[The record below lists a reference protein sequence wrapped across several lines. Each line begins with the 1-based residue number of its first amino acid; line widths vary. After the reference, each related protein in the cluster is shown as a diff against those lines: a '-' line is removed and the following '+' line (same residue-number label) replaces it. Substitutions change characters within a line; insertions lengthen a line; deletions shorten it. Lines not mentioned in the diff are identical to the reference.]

1 MNIEEHLKRVQD
13 GARDVYSL
21 NNLSAWIERY
31 LRLEGRKFDMS
42 GRYSFQKRIVNDTS
56 RVVNTVKCAQIGL
69 TTATIAYF
77 LAAMATQ
84 RKFNTIYALPSQTDA
99 SKIVTTKINPIIQES
114 TRLRQLADKSAD
126 SVELK
131 QIGNN
136 FLFCRGAKS
145 ETAALSISADCL
157 VADEIDRSDPDV
169 LKQFRSRLQASELA
183 IIKQFSTP
191 TVDGVGISKEAETSK
206 RYRSFATCTHCNH
219 IWLPSFHTDIRVPG
233 YTADISEI
241 TRTNI
246 QTLDWKNAHWICPNC
261 NRDPIL
267 HPSRLQWVCEND
279 SENWEASTY
288 YVNPVVCCEVLK
300 PAYLVRTST
309 EFNTRSEWLNQV
321 LGETSTENNEQITRQ
336 DVEASFTNSL
346 DSSEVHYL
354 GADIGLLCHVA
365 IGRRTQAGELL
376 VVHRETVPVTNFIA
390 RRQELM
396 KQYRI
401 AVSVHD
407 AYPYTSM
414 IMGICDY
421 DPNSYGCTF
430 STGNSPELFTIQEKV
445 ADAEEGKLNL
455 RLVKANRTRALD
467 EILTLFKEKRILT
480 ARISSSEDDKYLAHC
495 LSMKRTQVFV
505 KDELQFQW
513 QKTNGNDHSLFALAY
528 LNLAT
533 LLRGTVEPWAT
544 GSLGLVRSFRLKQK
558 NIPLELA

>member
-1 MNIEEHLKRVQD
+1 MLEHLRRVQD

-21 NNLSAWIERY
+21 DNLSAWIERY
-31 LRLEGRKFDMS
+31 LRLDGRKFDMS
-42 GRYSFQKRIVNDTS
+42 TRYSFQKRIVNDTS

-114 TRLRQLADKSAD
+114 TRLRQLADKNTD

-206 RYRSFATCTHCNH
+206 RYRSFATCFHCNH

-246 QTLDWKNAHWICPNC
+246 QTLDWKNAHWICPRC

-267 HPSRLQWVCEND
+267 HPSRLSWVCEND

-376 VVHRETVPVTNFIA
+376 VVYRESIPVTNFIA

-401 AVSVHD
+401 AVSVMD
-407 AYPYTSM
+407 VYPYTQT
-414 IMGICDY
+414 IMQICDY
-421 DPNSYGCTF
+421 DVNAYGCTF

-467 EILTLFKEKRILT
+467 EILLLFKEKRILI
-480 ARISSSEDDKYLAHC
+480 ARVSDSEDSKFLSHV
-495 LSMKRTQVFV
+495 LSMKRVQVFV
-505 KDELQFQW
+505 KDELQFSW
-513 QKTNGNDHSLFALAY
+513 KKTTGEDHMMFAVMY

>member
-1 MNIEEHLKRVQD
+1 MLEHLRRVQD

-21 NNLSAWIERY
+21 SNLSSWIEKY

-84 RKFNTIYALPSQTDA
+84 RKFHTIYALPSQTDA
-99 SKIVTTKINPIIQES
+99 SKIMTTKINPIIQES
-114 TRLRQLADKSAD
+114 SRLRQLADKNVD
-126 SVELK
+126 TVELK
-131 QIGNN
+131 QIGTN
-136 FLFCRGAKS
+136 FLYCRGAKS
-145 ETAALSISADCL
+145 ETAALMVSADCL
-157 VADEIDRSDPDV
+157 VADEIDRSDPDT
-169 LKQFRSRLQASELA
+169 LKQFRSRLQASDLA
-183 IIKQFSTP
+183 LIKQFSTP

-206 RYRSFATCTHCNH
+206 RYRSFATCGCCGHV
-219 IWLPSFHTDIRVPG
+219 WLPSYHSDMKVPG

-246 QTLDWKNAHWICPNC
+246 QTLDWKSAHWNCPSC
-261 NRDPIL
+261 GKDPQL
-267 HPSRLQWVCEND
+267 HPSRLEWVCEN
-279 SENWEASTY
+279 SEENWEASTY
-288 YVNPVVCCEVLK
+288 YVNPVVCCEVLR

-321 LGETSTENNEQITRQ
+321 LGETSTEDNEQITRQ
-336 DVEASFTNSL
+336 DVEASFCQSL

-354 GADIGLLCHVA
+354 GADIGLLCTIA
-365 IGRRTQAGELL
+365 IGRKTQAGELL
-376 VVHRETVPVTNFIA
+376 VVHRESVPVTNFIA

-401 AVSVHD
+401 AVSVMD
-407 AYPYTSM
+407 VFPYSSLVM
-414 IMGICDY
+414 QICDF
-421 DPNSYGCTF
+421 DPNSYGCSF
-430 STGNSPELFTIQEKV
+430 SVGNSPELYTIQEKV

-467 EILTLFKEKRILT
+467 EILLLFKSKALLT
-480 ARISSSEDDKYLAHC
+480 ARISSSEDDKFLAHC
-495 LSMKRTQVFV
+495 LSMKRVQVFV
-505 KDELQFQW
+505 REQLQFQW
-513 QKTNGNDHSLFALAY
+513 QKTSGEDHSIFALAY

-533 LLRGTVEPWAT
+533 LLRGTIEPWAT
-544 GSLGLVRSFRLKQK
+544 GSLGLVRSFPLKQK
-558 NIPLELA
+558 NLPLHLT

>member
-1 MNIEEHLKRVQD
+1 MLEHLRRVQD

-21 NNLSAWIERY
+21 SNLSSWIEKY

-84 RKFNTIYALPSQTDA
+84 RKFNVVYALPSQTDA
-99 SKIVTTKINPIIQES
+99 SKIVTTKIDPIINES
-114 TRLRQLADKSAD
+114 SRLRQLADKNVAT
-126 SVELK
+126 VELK

-157 VADEIDRSDPDV
+157 VADEIDRSDPNV

-191 TVDGVGISKEAETSK
+191 TIDGVGISKEAEVSR
-206 RYRSFATCTHCNH
+206 RYRSFAKCYCCGHV
-219 IWLPSFHTDIRVPG
+219 WLPSYHTDMKVPG

-246 QTLDWKNAHWICPNC
+246 QTLDWKSAHWNCPNC
-261 NRDPIL
+261 GKDPQL
-267 HPSRLQWVCEND
+267 HPSRLEWVCEN
-279 SENWEASTY
+279 SEESWEASTY
-288 YVNPVVCCEVLK
+288 YINPVVCCEVLK
-300 PAYLVRTST
+300 PSYLVRTST

-321 LGETSTENNEQITRQ
+321 LGEVSTEDNDQITRQ
-336 DVEASFTNSL
+336 DVEASFCQSL

-354 GADIGLLCHVA
+354 GADVGLLCHVA
-365 IGRRTQAGELL
+365 IGRKTQAGQLL
-376 VVHRETVPVTNFIA
+376 VVHRETIPVTNFIA

-407 AYPYTSM
+407 CFPYTSM

-421 DPNSYGCTF
+421 DPNSYGCSF
-430 STGNSPELFTIQEKV
+430 SVGNSPELFSIQEKV
-445 ADAEEGKLNL
+445 ANPEEGKLNL

-467 EILTLFKEKRILT
+467 EILLLFKSKALLT
-480 ARISSSEDDKYLAHC
+480 ARISSSEDDKYLAHL
-495 LSMKRTQVFV
+495 LSMKRTQSFV
-505 KDELQFQW
+505 REQLQFVW
-513 QKTNGNDHSLFALAY
+513 AKTNGEDHSLFALAY
-528 LNLAT
+528 LNLAC
-533 LLRGTVEPWAT
+533 LLRSTVEPWT
-544 GSLGLVRSFRLKQK
+544 DGSLGLVRSFKLKPQK
-558 NIPLELA
+558 FPTEFA

>member
-1 MNIEEHLKRVQD
+1 MLEHLRRVQD

-21 NNLSAWIERY
+21 SNLSSWIEKY

-56 RVVNTVKCAQIGL
+56 RVVNTIKCAQIGL

-84 RKFNTIYALPSQTDA
+84 RKFNVVYALPSQTDA
-99 SKIVTTKINPIIQES
+99 SKIVTTKIDPIINES
-114 TRLRQLADKSAD
+114 SRLRQLADKNVAT
-126 SVELK
+126 VELK

-157 VADEIDRSDPDV
+157 VADEIDRSDPNV

-191 TVDGVGISKEAETSK
+191 TIDGVGISKEAEVSR
-206 RYRSFATCTHCNH
+206 RYRSFAKCYCCGHV
-219 IWLPSFHTDIRVPG
+219 WLPSYHTDMKVPG

-246 QTLDWKNAHWICPNC
+246 QTLDWKSAHWNCPSC
-261 NRDPIL
+261 GKDPQL
-267 HPSRLQWVCEND
+267 HPSRLQWVCENE
-279 SENWEASTY
+279 SESWEASTY

-321 LGETSTENNEQITRQ
+321 LGETSTENDEQIVRQ
-336 DVEASFTNSL
+336 DIEESFCQSL
-346 DSSEVHYL
+346 DSTEMHYL
-354 GADIGLLCHVA
+354 GADMGLLCHVA

-376 VVHRETVPVTNFIA
+376 IVHRETVPVSNFIQ
-390 RRQELM
+390 RRSELM

-401 AVSVHD
+401 AVSVMD
-407 AYPYTSM
+407 VFPYTQTVM
-414 IMGICDY
+414 QICDY
-421 DPNSYGCTF
+421 DVNAYGCTF

-445 ADAEEGKLNL
+445 ADADEGKLNL

-480 ARISSSEDDKYLAHC
+480 ARVSDSEDDKFLSHV
-495 LSMKRTQVFV
+495 LSMKRVQVFV
-505 KDELQFQW
+505 KDELQFSW
-513 QKTNGNDHSLFALAY
+513 KKTNGEDHMMFAIMY

-533 LLRGTVEPWAT
+533 LLRGTVDAWAT
-544 GSLGLVRSFRLKQK
+544 GSLGLVKSFKLRQR
-558 NIPLELA
+558 NFQTGIA

>member
-1 MNIEEHLKRVQD
+1 MLDHLRRVQD

-21 NNLSAWIERY
+21 SNLSSWIEKY

-84 RKFNTIYALPSQTDA
+84 RKFHVVYALPSQTDA
-99 SKIVTTKINPIIQES
+99 SKIMTTKINPIIAES
-114 TRLRQLADKSAD
+114 TRLRQLADKNVD
-126 SVELK
+126 TVELK

-191 TVDGVGISKEAETSK
+191 TIPGVGISKEAEVSR
-206 RYRSFATCTHCNH
+206 RYRSFAKCYCCGHV
-219 IWLPSFHTDIRVPG
+219 WLPSYHTDMKVPG

-246 QTLDWKNAHWICPNC
+246 QTLDWKNAHWNCPNC
-261 NRDPIL
+261 GKDPQL
-267 HPSRLQWVCEND
+267 HPSRLEWVCEN
-279 SENWEASTY
+279 SEENWEASTY

-321 LGETSTENNEQITRQ
+321 LGETSTENDEQITVE
-336 DVEASFTNSL
+336 DVKNSFTSSL
-346 DSSEVHYL
+346 DSTEMHYL
-354 GADIGLLCHVA
+354 GADMGLLCHVA

-376 VVHRETVPVTNFIA
+376 VVHRETIPVSNFVQ
-390 RRQELM
+390 RRSELC
-396 KQYRI
+396 KQYRV
-401 AVSVHD
+401 AVSVYD
-407 AYPYTSM
+407 VYPYTTVVM
-414 IMGICDY
+414 QLCDF
-421 DPNSYGCTF
+421 DPNSFGCTF
-430 STGNSPELFTIQEKV
+430 ATGNSPELFTLQEKT

-467 EILTLFKEKRILT
+467 EILLLFKEKRILT
-480 ARISSSEDDKYLAHC
+480 ARVSDSEDDKFLSHL

-505 KDELQFQW
+505 REQLQYTW
-513 QKTNGNDHSLFALAY
+513 QKTTGEDHSLFALSY

-533 LLRGTVEPWAT
+533 LLRGTVQPWAT
-544 GSLGLVRSFRLKQK
+544 GSLGLVKSFKLKQR
-558 NIPLELA
+558 NFQTEIA

>member
-191 TVDGVGISKEAETSK
+191 TVNGVGISKEAETSK
-206 RYRSFATCTHCNH
+206 RYRSFATCSHCNH
-219 IWLPSFHTDIRVPG
+219 TWLPSYHTDMKVPG

-246 QTLDWKNAHWICPNC
+246 QTLDWKNAHWSCPNC
-261 NRDPIL
+261 GKDPQL
-267 HPSRLQWVCEND
+267 HPSRLEWVCEN
-279 SENWEASTY
+279 SEENWEASTY

-321 LGETSTENNEQITRQ
+321 LGETSTENNEQVTAD
-336 DVEASFTNSL
+336 DVKASFTTAL

-354 GADIGLLCHVA
+354 GADIGLLCTVA
-365 IGRRTQAGELL
+365 IGRKTQAGELL

-414 IMGICDY
+414 IMGICDF
-421 DPNSYGCTF
+421 DPNAYGCTF
-430 STGNSPELFTIQEKV
+430 SVGNSPELFTIQEKV

-467 EILTLFKEKRILT
+467 EILLLFKGKRILT

>member
-1 MNIEEHLKRVQD
+1 MLEHLRRVQD

-21 NNLSAWIERY
+21 SNLSSWIEKY

-56 RVVNTVKCAQIGL
+56 RVVNTIKCAQIGL

-84 RKFNTIYALPSQTDA
+84 RKFNVVYALPSQTDA
-99 SKIVTTKINPIIQES
+99 SKIVTTKIDPIINES
-114 TRLRQLADKSAD
+114 SRLRQLADKNVAT
-126 SVELK
+126 VELK

-191 TVDGVGISKEAETSK
+191 TIPGIGISKEAEVSK
-206 RYRSFATCTHCNH
+206 RYRSFAKCYCCGHV
-219 IWLPSFHTDIRVPG
+219 WLPSYHTDMKVPG

-246 QTLDWKNAHWICPNC
+246 QTLDWKNAHWNCPNC
-261 NRDPIL
+261 GKDPQL
-267 HPSRLQWVCEND
+267 HPSRLEWVCEN
-279 SENWEASTY
+279 SEENWEASTY
-288 YVNPVVCCEVLK
+288 YVNPVTCCEVLR

-309 EFNTRSEWLNQV
+309 EFNTRSEWMNQV
-321 LGETSTENNEQITRQ
+321 LGETSTENNEQVTVE
-336 DVEASFTNSL
+336 DVKNSFCQSL
-346 DSSEVHYL
+346 DSTEMHYL
-354 GADIGLLCHVA
+354 GADMGLLCHVA

-376 VVHRETVPVTNFIA
+376 IVHRETVPVSNFIQ
-390 RRQELM
+390 RRSELM

-401 AVSVHD
+401 AVSVMD
-407 AYPYTSM
+407 VFPYTQTVM
-414 IMGICDY
+414 QICDY
-421 DPNSYGCTF
+421 DVNAYGCTF

-445 ADAEEGKLNL
+445 ADADEGKLNL

-480 ARISSSEDDKYLAHC
+480 ARVSDSEDDKFLSHV
-495 LSMKRTQVFV
+495 LSMKRVQVFV
-505 KDELQFQW
+505 KDELQFSW
-513 QKTNGNDHSLFALAY
+513 KKTNGEDHMMFAIMY

-533 LLRGTVEPWAT
+533 LLRGTVDAWAT
-544 GSLGLVRSFRLKQK
+544 GSLGLVKSFKLKQK
-558 NIPLELA
+558 NFQTEFA

>member
-1 MNIEEHLKRVQD
+1 MLDHLRRVQD

-21 NNLSAWIERY
+21 SNLSSWIEKY

-84 RKFNTIYALPSQTDA
+84 RKFNVVYALPSQTDA
-99 SKIVTTKINPIIQES
+99 SKIVTTKIDPIINES
-114 TRLRQLADKSAD
+114 SRLRQLADKNVAT
-126 SVELK
+126 VELK

-157 VADEIDRSDPDV
+157 VADEIDRSDPNV

-191 TVDGVGISKEAETSK
+191 TIDGVGISKEAEVSR
-206 RYRSFATCTHCNH
+206 RYRSFAKCYCCGHV
-219 IWLPSFHTDIRVPG
+219 WLPSYHCDMKVPG
-233 YTADISEI
+233 YSADISEI

-246 QTLDWKNAHWICPNC
+246 QTLDWKNAHWNCPNC
-261 NRDPIL
+261 GKDPQL
-267 HPSRLQWVCEND
+267 HPSRLEWVCEN
-279 SENWEASTY
+279 SEESWEASTY
-288 YVNPVVCCEVLK
+288 YINPVVCCEVLR
-300 PAYLVRTST
+300 PSYLVRTST

-321 LGETSTENNEQITRQ
+321 LGETSTEDNEQLTRQ
-336 DVEASFTNSL
+336 DVEASFCQSL

-354 GADIGLLCHVA
+354 GADMGLLCHVA
-365 IGRRTQAGELL
+365 IGRKTQAGELL
-376 VVHRETVPVTNFIA
+376 VVHRESVPVSNFVQ
-390 RRQELM
+390 RRSELC
-396 KQYRI
+396 KQYRV
-401 AVSVHD
+401 AVSVYD
-407 AYPYTSM
+407 AYPYTSLVM
-414 IMGICDY
+414 QLCDF
-421 DPNSYGCTF
+421 DPNSFGCTF
-430 STGNSPELFTIQEKV
+430 AVGNSVELYTLQEKT
-445 ADAEEGKLNL
+445 ADVEEGKLNL

-467 EILTLFKEKRILT
+467 EILLLFKSKALLT
-480 ARISSSEDDKYLAHC
+480 ARISSSEDDKYMAHL
-495 LSMKRTQVFV
+495 LSMKRTQTFV
-505 KDELQFQW
+505 REQLQYTW
-513 QKTNGNDHSLFALAY
+513 QKTNGEDHALFAISY

-544 GSLGLVRSFRLKQK
+544 GSLGLVRSFKLKGQGQ
-558 NIPLELA
+558 NSLPSMI

>member
-42 GRYSFQKRIVNDTS
+42 TRYSFQKKIVNDTS
-56 RVVNTVKCAQIGL
+56 RVVNTIKCAQVGL

-84 RKFNTIYALPSQTDA
+84 RKFNTIYALPSQADA
-99 SKIVTTKINPIIQES
+99 SKIVTTKINPIILAS
-114 TRLRQLADKSAD
+114 KRLTELSDKNVD
-126 SVELK
+126 TVELK
-131 QIGNN
+131 QLGNN

-157 VADEIDRSDPDV
+157 VADEIDRSDPDT

-183 IIKQFSTP
+183 IVKQFSTP

-206 RYRSFATCTHCNH
+206 RYRSFATCYHCNH
-219 IWLPSFHTDIRVPG
+219 IWLPSYHVDIKIPG
-233 YTADISEI
+233 YDRDLSEI

-246 QTLDWKNAHWICPNC
+246 QTLDWKSAHWACPNC
-261 NRDPIL
+261 NRDPQL
-267 HPSRLQWVCEND
+267 HPSRLSWVCENPD
-279 SENWEASTY
+279 DNWEATTY
-288 YVNPVVCCEVLK
+288 YVNPVTCCEVLR

-309 EFNTRSEWLNQV
+309 EFNTRSEWMNQV
-321 LGETSTENNEQITRQ
+321 LGETSTENNEQVTRQ
-336 DVEASFTNSL
+336 DVEASFCQSL
-346 DSSEVHYL
+346 DSSEIHYL
-354 GADIGLLCHVA
+354 GADMGLLCHVA

-376 VVHRETVPVTNFIA
+376 IVHRETVPVSNFMQ
-390 RRQELM
+390 RRSELM
-396 KQYRI
+396 KQYRV
-401 AVSVHD
+401 AVSVMD
-407 AYPYTSM
+407 CFPYTQT
-414 IMGICDY
+414 IMQICDY
-421 DPNSYGCTF
+421 DVNGYGCTF
-430 STGNSPELFTIQEKV
+430 STGNSPELFTIQEKI

-480 ARISSSEDDKYLAHC
+480 ARVSDSEDDKFLSHV
-495 LSMKRTQVFV
+495 LSMKRVQVFV
-505 KDELQFQW
+505 KDELQFSW
-513 QKTNGNDHSLFALAY
+513 KKTDGNDHMMFAVMY

-533 LLRGTVEPWAT
+533 LLRGTVDAWAT
-544 GSLGLVRSFRLKQK
+544 GSLGLVKSFKLKPQK
-558 NIPLELA
+558 FLTEFA

>member
-1 MNIEEHLKRVQD
+1 MLEHLKRVQD

-21 NNLSAWIERY
+21 SNLSSWIEKY

-84 RKFNTIYALPSQTDA
+84 RKFHVVYALPSQTDA
-99 SKIVTTKINPIIQES
+99 SKIVTTKIDPIINES
-114 TRLRQLADKSAD
+114 SRLRQLADKNVAT
-126 SVELK
+126 VELK

-157 VADEIDRSDPDV
+157 VADEIDRSDPNV

-191 TVDGVGISKEAETSK
+191 TIDGVGISKEAEVSR
-206 RYRSFATCTHCNH
+206 RYRSFAKCYCCGHV
-219 IWLPSFHTDIRVPG
+219 WLPSYHSDMKVPG

-246 QTLDWKNAHWICPNC
+246 QTLDWKNAHWTCPSC
-261 NRDPIL
+261 GKDPQL
-267 HPSRLQWVCEND
+267 HPSRLQWVCENE
-279 SENWEASTY
+279 SESWEASTY

-309 EFNTRSEWLNQV
+309 EFNTRGEWLNQV
-321 LGETSTENNEQITRQ
+321 LGETSTEDNEQLTRQ
-336 DVEASFTNSL
+336 DVEASFCQSL

-354 GADIGLLCHVA
+354 GADVGLLCTVA
-365 IGRRTQAGELL
+365 IGRKTQAGELL
-376 VVHRETVPVTNFIA
+376 VVHRESIPVTNFIA

-407 AYPYTSM
+407 CFPYTSM

-421 DPNSYGCTF
+421 DPNSYGCSF
-430 STGNSPELFTIQEKV
+430 SVGNSPELFSIQEKV
-445 ADAEEGKLNL
+445 ANPEEGKLNL

-467 EILTLFKEKRILT
+467 EILLLFKSKALLT
-480 ARISSSEDDKYLAHC
+480 ARISSSEDDKYLAHL
-495 LSMKRTQVFV
+495 LSMKRSQVFV
-505 KDELQFQW
+505 KEQLQFVW
-513 QKTNGNDHSLFALAY
+513 AKTNGEDHSLFALAY
-528 LNLAT
+528 LNLAC
-533 LLRGTVEPWAT
+533 LLRSTVEPWT
-544 GSLGLVRSFRLKQK
+544 DGSLGLVRSFALKQK
-558 NIPLELA
+558 NFSTEIV

>member
-1 MNIEEHLKRVQD
+1 MLDHLRRVQE

-21 NNLSAWIERY
+21 SNLSAWIEKY

-84 RKFNTIYALPSQTDA
+84 RKFNVVYALPSQTDA
-99 SKIVTTKINPIIQES
+99 SKIVTTKIDPIISES
-114 TRLRQLADKSAD
+114 TRLRQLADKNVAT
-126 SVELK
+126 VELK

-191 TVDGVGISKEAETSK
+191 TIAGVGISKEAEVSK
-206 RYRSFATCTHCNH
+206 RYRSFATCVHCNH
-219 IWLPSFHTDIRVPG
+219 AWLPSYHTDMRVPG

-241 TRTNI
+241 TRSNI
-246 QTLDWKNAHWICPNC
+246 QTLDWRNAHWCCPNC
-261 NRDPIL
+261 GKDPQL
-267 HPSRLQWVCEND
+267 NPSRLEWVCEN
-279 SENWEASTY
+279 SEENWEASTY

-321 LGETSTENNEQITRQ
+321 LGEVSTENNEQITDI
-336 DVEASFTNSL
+336 DVKASFTSSL

-354 GADIGLLCHVA
+354 GADIGLLCTIA
-365 IGRRTQAGELL
+365 IGRKTQAGELL
-376 VVHRETVPVTNFIA
+376 VVHRETVPVTNFTS
-390 RRQELM
+390 RRLELM

-414 IMGICDY
+414 IMGICDF
-421 DPNSYGCTF
+421 DPNAYGCTF
-430 STGNSPELFTIQEKV
+430 AVGNSPELFNIQEKV

-467 EILTLFKEKRILT
+467 EILLLFKSRALLT
-480 ARISSSEDDKYLAHC
+480 ARISTSEDDKYLTHC

-505 KDELQFQW
+505 KEQLQFVW
-513 QKTNGNDHSLFALAY
+513 QKTDGNDHSLFALAY
-528 LNLAT
+528 LNLAC
-533 LLRGTVEPWAT
+533 LLRSTVEPWSS
-544 GSLGLVRSFRLKQK
+544 GSLGLVRSFKLKTQAL
-558 NIPLELA
+558 PWHLT

>member
-1 MNIEEHLKRVQD
+1 MLEHLRRVQD

-21 NNLSAWIERY
+21 SNLSSWIEKY

-42 GRYSFQKRIVNDTS
+42 GRYSFQKKIVNDTS

-84 RKFNTIYALPSQTDA
+84 RKFNVVYALPSQTDA
-99 SKIVTTKINPIIQES
+99 SKIVTTKIDPIINES
-114 TRLRQLADKSAD
+114 SRLRQLADKNVD
-126 SVELK
+126 TVELK

-157 VADEIDRSDPDV
+157 VADEIDRSDPNV

-191 TVDGVGISKEAETSK
+191 TIDGVGISKEAEVSR
-206 RYRSFATCTHCNH
+206 RYRSFAKCYCCGHV
-219 IWLPSFHTDIRVPG
+219 WLPSYHTDMKVPG

-246 QTLDWKNAHWICPNC
+246 QTLDWKSAHWNCPSC
-261 NRDPIL
+261 GKDPQL
-267 HPSRLQWVCEND
+267 HPSRLQWVCENE
-279 SENWEASTY
+279 SESWEASTY

-321 LGETSTENNEQITRQ
+321 LGETSTEDNEQITRQ
-336 DVEASFTNSL
+336 DVEASFCQSL

-354 GADIGLLCHVA
+354 GADIGLLCTVA
-365 IGRRTQAGELL
+365 IGRKTQAGELL
-376 VVHRETVPVTNFIA
+376 VVHRESIPVTNFIA

-407 AYPYTSM
+407 AFPYTPM
-414 IMGICDY
+414 IMQICDY
-421 DPNSYGCTF
+421 DPNAYGTMPAG
-430 STGNSPELFTIQEKV
+430 GNSPELFTIQEKV
-445 ADAEEGKLNL
+445 ADADEGKLNL
-455 RLVKANRTRALD
+455 RIIKANRTRMLD
-467 EILTLFKEKRILT
+467 EVMLLLKARSLLT
-480 ARISSSEDDKYLAHC
+480 ARISSSEDDKYLSHL
-495 LSMKRTQVFV
+495 LSMKRSQVFV
-505 KDELQFQW
+505 KEQLQFVW
-513 QKTNGNDHSLFALAY
+513 QKTNGEDHSLFALAY
-528 LNLAT
+528 LNLAC
-533 LLRGTVEPWAT
+533 LLRSTVEPWSS
-544 GSLGLVRSFRLKQK
+544 GSLGLVRSFPLKQK
-558 NIPLELA
+558 NLPLHLT

>member
-1 MNIEEHLKRVQD
+1 MLEHLRRVQD

-21 NNLSAWIERY
+21 SNLSAWIEKY

-84 RKFNTIYALPSQTDA
+84 RKFHVVYALPSQTDA
-99 SKIVTTKINPIIQES
+99 SKIVTTKIDPIINES
-114 TRLRQLADKSAD
+114 SRLRQLADKNVAT
-126 SVELK
+126 VELK

-157 VADEIDRSDPDV
+157 VADEIDRSDPNV

-191 TVDGVGISKEAETSK
+191 TIDGVGISKEAEVSR
-206 RYRSFATCTHCNH
+206 RYRSFAKCYCCGHV
-219 IWLPSFHTDIRVPG
+219 WLPSYHSDMKVPG

-246 QTLDWKNAHWICPNC
+246 QTLDWKNAHWTCPSC
-261 NRDPIL
+261 GKDPQL
-267 HPSRLQWVCEND
+267 HPSRLEWVCENE
-279 SENWEASTY
+279 SESWEASTY

-309 EFNTRSEWLNQV
+309 EFNTRGEWLNQV
-321 LGETSTENNEQITRQ
+321 LGETSTEDNEQLTRQ
-336 DVEASFTNSL
+336 DVEASFCQSL

-354 GADIGLLCHVA
+354 GADVGLLCTVA
-365 IGRRTQAGELL
+365 IGRKTQAGELL
-376 VVHRETVPVTNFIA
+376 VVHRESIPVTNFIA

-407 AYPYTSM
+407 CFPYTSM
-414 IMGICDY
+414 IMGICDF
-421 DPNSYGCTF
+421 DPNSYGCSF
-430 STGNSPELFTIQEKV
+430 SVGNSPELFSIQEKV
-445 ADAEEGKLNL
+445 ANPEEGKLNL

-467 EILTLFKEKRILT
+467 EILLLFKSKALLT

-495 LSMKRTQVFV
+495 LSMKRTQSFV
-505 KDELQFQW
+505 REQLQFVW
-513 QKTNGNDHSLFALAY
+513 AKTNGEDHSLFALAY
-528 LNLAT
+528 LNLAC
-533 LLRGTVEPWAT
+533 LLRGTIEPWT
-544 GSLGLVRSFRLKQK
+544 DGSLGLVRSFKLKPQK
-558 NIPLELA
+558 FSTEFA

>member
-1 MNIEEHLKRVQD
+1 
-13 GARDVYSL
+13 
-21 NNLSAWIERY
+21 
-31 LRLEGRKFDMS
+31 MS

-114 TRLRQLADKSAD
+114 TRLRQLADKNID

-131 QIGNN
+131 QVGNN

-191 TVDGVGISKEAETSK
+191 TVNGVGISKEAETSK
-206 RYRSFATCTHCNH
+206 RYRSFATCFHCNH
-219 IWLPSFHTDIRVPG
+219 TWLPSFHTDIRVPG

-246 QTLDWKNAHWICPNC
+246 QTLDWKSAHWICPNC

-365 IGRRTQAGELL
+365 IGRKTQAGELL
-376 VVHRETVPVTNFIA
+376 VVHRETVPVSNFMQ

-401 AVSVHD
+401 AVSVMD
-407 AYPYTSM
+407 VYPYTQT
-414 IMGICDY
+414 IMQICDY
-421 DPNSYGCTF
+421 DVNAYGCTF

-467 EILTLFKEKRILT
+467 EILLLFKEKHILI
-480 ARISSSEDDKYLAHC
+480 ARVSDSEDSKFLSHV
-495 LSMKRTQVFV
+495 LSMKRVQVFV
-505 KDELQFQW
+505 KDELQFSW
-513 QKTNGNDHSLFALAY
+513 KKTTGEDHMMFAVMY

-544 GSLGLVRSFRLKQK
+544 GSLGLVKSFRLKPQK
-558 NIPLELA
+558 FLTEFA

>member
-206 RYRSFATCTHCNH
+206 RYRSFATCFHCNH
-219 IWLPSFHTDIRVPG
+219 TWLPSFHTDIRVPG

-246 QTLDWKNAHWICPNC
+246 QTLDWKSAHWICPNC

-365 IGRRTQAGELL
+365 IGRKTQAGELL
-376 VVHRETVPVTNFIA
+376 VVHRETVPVSNFMQ

-401 AVSVHD
+401 AVSVMD
-407 AYPYTSM
+407 VYPYTQT
-414 IMGICDY
+414 IMQICDY
-421 DPNSYGCTF
+421 DVNAYGCTF

-467 EILTLFKEKRILT
+467 EILLLFKEKHILI
-480 ARISSSEDDKYLAHC
+480 ARVSDSEDSKFLSHV
-495 LSMKRTQVFV
+495 LSMKRVQVFV
-505 KDELQFQW
+505 KDELQFSW
-513 QKTNGNDHSLFALAY
+513 KKTTGEDHMMFAVMY

-544 GSLGLVRSFRLKQK
+544 GSLGLVKSFRLKPQK
-558 NIPLELA
+558 FLTEFA

>member
-42 GRYSFQKRIVNDTS
+42 TRYAFQKRIVNDDS
-56 RVVNTVKCAQIGL
+56 RITNTVKCAQIGL

-84 RKFNTIYALPSQTDA
+84 RKFNVIYALPSQADA
-99 SKIVTTKINPIIQES
+99 SKIVTTKINPIILAS
-114 TRLRQLADKSAD
+114 KRLMELSDKNVD
-126 SVELK
+126 TVELK
-131 QIGNN
+131 QLGNN

-157 VADEIDRSDPDV
+157 VADEIDRSDPDT

-183 IIKQFSTP
+183 IVKQFSTP

-206 RYRSFATCTHCNH
+206 RYRSFATCYHCNH
-219 IWLPSFHTDIRVPG
+219 IWLPSYHVDIKIPG
-233 YTADISEI
+233 YDRDLSEI

-246 QTLDWKNAHWICPNC
+246 QTLDWKNAHWACPNC
-261 NRDPIL
+261 NRDPQL
-267 HPSRLQWVCEND
+267 HPSRLSWVCENPD
-279 SENWEASTY
+279 DNWEATTY
-288 YVNPVVCCEVLK
+288 YVNPVTCCEVLR

-309 EFNTRSEWLNQV
+309 EFNTRSEWMNQV
-321 LGETSTENNEQITRQ
+321 LGETSTENNEQVTRQ
-336 DVEASFTNSL
+336 DVEASFCQSL

-354 GADIGLLCHVA
+354 GADIGLLCTVA
-365 IGRRTQAGELL
+365 IGRKTQAGELL
-376 VVHRETVPVTNFIA
+376 VVHRESIPVTNFIA

-407 AYPYTSM
+407 AFPYTSM

-421 DPNSYGCTF
+421 DPNSYGCSF
-430 STGNSPELFTIQEKV
+430 SVGNSPELFSIQERV
-445 ADAEEGKLNL
+445 ANPEEGKLNL

-467 EILTLFKEKRILT
+467 EILLLFKEKRILT
-480 ARISSSEDDKYLAHC
+480 ARISSSEDDKYLAHL
-495 LSMKRTQVFV
+495 LSMKRTQSFV
-505 KDELQFQW
+505 REQLQFVW
-513 QKTNGNDHSLFALAY
+513 AKTNGEDHSLFALAY
-528 LNLAT
+528 LNLAC
-533 LLRGTVEPWAT
+533 LLRSTVEPWAE
-544 GSLGLVRSFRLKQK
+544 GSLGLVRSFKLKPQK
-558 NIPLELA
+558 FLTEFA

>member
-1 MNIEEHLKRVQD
+1 MLEHLRRVQD

-21 NNLSAWIERY
+21 NNLSSWIEKY

-42 GRYSFQKRIVNDTS
+42 GRYSFQKKIVNDTS

-84 RKFNTIYALPSQTDA
+84 RKFHVVYALPSQTDA
-99 SKIVTTKINPIIQES
+99 SKIVTTKIDPIIQES
-114 TRLRQLADKSAD
+114 SRLRQLADKNVD
-126 SVELK
+126 TVELK

-191 TVDGVGISKEAETSK
+191 TIAGVGISKEAEVSK
-206 RYRSFATCTHCNH
+206 RYRSFAKCYCCGHV
-219 IWLPSFHTDIRVPG
+219 WLPSYHTDIKVPG
-233 YTADISEI
+233 YSADISEI

-246 QTLDWKNAHWICPNC
+246 QTLDWKNAHWACPNC
-261 NRDPIL
+261 GKDPQL
-267 HPSRLQWVCEND
+267 HPSRLTWICENE
-279 SENWEASTY
+279 SESWEASTY

-321 LGETSTENNEQITRQ
+321 LGETSAEDNEQITRQ
-336 DVEASFTNSL
+336 DVEASFCQSL
-346 DSSEVHYL
+346 DSSEMHYL
-354 GADIGLLCHVA
+354 GSDVGLLCHLA
-365 IGRRTQAGELL
+365 IGRKTQAGQLL

-401 AVSVHD
+401 SVSVMD
-407 AYPYTSM
+407 VFPYSSLVMQIT
-414 IMGICDY
+414 DF
-421 DPNSYGCTF
+421 DPNAYGCSF
-430 STGNSPELFTIQEKV
+430 SVGNSPELYTIQEKT
-445 ADAEEGKLNL
+445 ADADEGKLNL

-467 EILTLFKEKRILT
+467 EILLLFKSKALLT
-480 ARISSSEDDKYLAHC
+480 ARISTSEDDKYLAHL
-495 LSMKRTQVFV
+495 LSMKRTQTFV
-505 KDELQFQW
+505 REQLQFVW
-513 QKTNGNDHSLFALAY
+513 TKTDGNDHSLFALAY
-528 LNLAT
+528 LNLAC
-533 LLRGTVEPWAT
+533 LLRSTVEPWAD
-544 GSLGLVRSFRLKQK
+544 GSLGLVRSFKLKQK
-558 NIPLELA
+558 NFQTEIV

>member
-31 LRLEGRKFDMS
+31 LRLDGRKFDMS
-42 GRYSFQKRIVNDTS
+42 TRYAFQKRIVNDTS

-114 TRLRQLADKSAD
+114 TRLRQLADKSTD

-191 TVDGVGISKEAETSK
+191 TVNGVGISKEAETSK
-206 RYRSFATCTHCNH
+206 RYRSFAKCYHCNH
-219 IWLPSFHTDIRVPG
+219 TWLPSYHTDMKVPG

-246 QTLDWKNAHWICPNC
+246 QTLDWKNAHWSCPNC
-261 NRDPIL
+261 GKDPQL
-267 HPSRLQWVCEND
+267 HPSRLEWVCEN
-279 SENWEASTY
+279 SEENWEASTY

-321 LGETSTENNEQITRQ
+321 LGETSTENNEQVTAD
-336 DVEASFTNSL
+336 DVKASFCQSL

-354 GADIGLLCHVA
+354 GADMGLLCHVA

-376 VVHRETVPVTNFIA
+376 IVHRETIPVSNFMQ
-390 RRQELM
+390 RRSELM

-401 AVSVHD
+401 AVSVMD
-407 AYPYTSM
+407 CFPYTQT
-414 IMGICDY
+414 IMQICDY
-421 DPNSYGCTF
+421 DVNAYGCTF
-430 STGNSPELFTIQEKV
+430 STGNSPELFTIQEKI

-467 EILTLFKEKRILT
+467 EILILFKGKRILT
-480 ARISSSEDDKYLAHC
+480 ARVNDSEDDKFLSHV
-495 LSMKRTQVFV
+495 LSMKRVQVFV
-505 KDELQFQW
+505 KDELQFSW
-513 QKTNGNDHSLFALAY
+513 KKTTGEDHMMFAIMY

-533 LLRGTVEPWAT
+533 LLRGTVDAWAT
-544 GSLGLVRSFRLKQK
+544 GSLGLVKSFRLKPQK
-558 NIPLELA
+558 FLTEFA